1 MPNSLV
7 TSCKYELNNALD
19 NIVAL
24 KDDVIPAEITFTLY
38 AWPFSRNLVK
48 AICVG
53 KGYNNLNITRLNKDL
68 ESYSLTCDLNLE
80 SKLKQIIKL
89 INRATKESK
98 PSDLSIYRHRNFVT
112 ADALQEMFDFI
123 TPMQHSLQCQGKD
136 IFEVDEVAEVA
147 EVAELVEVDEVAEV
161 AEVAELEAVDY
172 NDMRASDLR
181 PIAQKR
187 KLPGGWKANRLD
199 LIAMLQA
206 DDLKDKIK

>member
-1 MPNSLV
+1 MSNSLV

-38 AWPFSRNLVK
+38 AWPFSRNLIK
-48 AICVG
+48 AICVD

-98 PSDLSIYRHRNFVT
+98 PSDLSIYCHRNFVT
-112 ADALQEMFDFI
+112 ADALQEMFNFI

-136 IFEVDEVAEVA
+136 IFEVAEVA
-147 EVAELVEVDEVAEV
+147 EAVEP
-161 AEVAELEAVDY
+161 EAVEPEAVNY

-181 PIAQKR
+181 PIAQER
-187 KLPGGWKANRLD
+187 KLPGAWKANRLD

-206 DDLKDKIK
+206 DDLKGK